1 MPGCDCHSVH
11 WKNRPG
17 YRLSNGKIEL
27 TVLLGGGH
35 IADFRLSGYPLN
47 ALWEPPW
54 TTIDPQT
61 FLLPKHQTFYGD
73 TSVGRF
79 LAGYTGH
86 AVVLGYFGRPSP
98 AEEAAGLPLHGE
110 AASAEWK
117 VVSKKEGSDSVSLT
131 LEVEL
136 PVYKMCFRR
145 KIMLQAGASTAAIDE
160 TIRNLQDR
168 EVAFQW
174 VQHAAFG
181 EPFFTKG
188 DASLFVPVR
197 RALTW
202 PLGYE
207 GHELLQNNA
216 EFAWPTAPTWSGGQ
230 VDLATPFQQDH
241 TGFVASLL
249 IPADRR
255 HAFVAIHNRQ
265 HDLIAGYCFDRTRF
279 PWIALWEENRAR
291 SHPPWNGVTR
301 VRGVEFGTSPMPL
314 GLDHARKMQTLFDT
328 PVLTSIPSKS
338 ELSTAYE
345 LFVSQAPSGW
355 KTISDVV
362 RSEGALAIRDGGAG
376 EIWLKSSLLP
386 ESGTKRD
393 NA

>member
-1 MPGCDCHSVH
+1 MPGCDCHPVQ

-35 IADFRLSGYPLN
+35 IADFRLYGSPLN
-47 ALWEPPW
+47 TLWEPPW
-54 TTIDPQT
+54 TTIDPHT
-61 FLLPKHQTFYGD
+61 FSLPKHQALYGD
-73 TSVGRF
+73 ISVGPF

-86 AVVLGYFGRPSP
+86 AVVLGYFGMPSL
-98 AEEAAGLPLHGE
+98 AEAAARLPLHGE
-110 AASAEWK
+110 AASAKWK
-117 VVSKKEGSDSVSLT
+117 VVSTEEGIDSVALT

-136 PVYKMCFRR
+136 PVYKLHFRR
-145 KIMLQAGASTAAIDE
+145 TITVKANASTAAIHE
-160 TIRNLQDR
+160 TVLNRQDS
-168 EVAFQW
+168 EIALQW
-174 VQHAAFG
+174 VQHAGFG
-181 EPFFTKG
+181 EPFFTKA
-188 DASLFVPVR
+188 DASLFVPVW
-197 RALTW
+197 RAITW

-207 GHELLQNNA
+207 GRELLPNDT
-216 EFAWPTAPTWSGGQ
+216 EFSWPIAPTVAGGQ

-249 IPADRR
+249 MPADRH
-255 HAFVAIHNRQ
+255 HAFVAIHTRQ

-279 PWIALWEENRAR
+279 PWIVLWEENRAR

-314 GLDHARKMQTLFDT
+314 GLDHARKMRTLFDT
-328 PVLTSIPSKS
+328 PVLTSIPPNS

-345 LFVSQAPSGW
+345 IFVSQAPSCW

-362 RSEGALAIRDGGAG
+362 KSEGALAIRDGGAG
-376 EIWLKSSLLP
+376 EIRLKSSLP
-386 ESGTKRD
+386 SEFVTRRG